1 MDHQTIDSND
11 QSVSNQGR
19 RMGLRDRGYICLLP
33 HHFKLY
39 VCNQLATGLVTRSE
53 RSYIC
58 MQVITNLFESE
69 LWSRAAEE
77 NTRNMP
83 LLLFFCR
90 ASCTLSFRFSRLT
103 AKSYLVVANHEYP
116 PVPGCEMLS
125 TLNRGVPPPVKYHDR
140 QVEEVS
146 WRPKPEYCMFDLHE
160 VWSRNTTCFTPYER
174 NPVGSFEE

>member
-19 RMGLRDRGYICLLP
+19 RMGLRDRRYICLLP
-33 HHFKLY
+33 HHVKLF
-39 VCNQLATGLVTRSE
+39 CNQLATGLVTRSE

-83 LLLFFCR
+83 LLFFFCR

-103 AKSYLVVANHEYP
+103 AKSYLVVANYEYP
-116 PVPGCEMLS
+116 TS
-125 TLNRGVPPPVKYHDR
+125 TRLRDA
-140 QVEEVS
+140 
-146 WRPKPEYCMFDLHE
+146 FDFE
-160 VWSRNTTCFTPYER
+160 PRSATPCQI
-174 NPVGSFEE
+174 S

>member
-1 MDHQTIDSND
+1 MSFLITS
-11 QSVSNQGR
+11 SCMFG
-19 RMGLRDRGYICLLP
+19 
-33 HHFKLY
+33 
-39 VCNQLATGLVTRSE
+39 NQLATGLVTRSE

-58 MQVITNLFESE
+58 MQVITNLLESE

-83 LLLFFCR
+83 LLFFFAVLHALFHFV
-90 ASCTLSFRFSRLT
+90 F
-103 AKSYLVVANHEYP
+103 LVLLPRVTSWWRTMKYP

-146 WRPKPEYCMFDLHE
+146 WRPRPEYCMFDLHE
-160 VWSRNTTCFTPYER
+160 VWSRNTTCFTPCQR